1 MSDNR
6 RNFSRVQ
13 FKSTAFVNV
22 EGNRNQVELLDISLK
37 GALVSC
43 DADMNVQKED
53 NCSFELRLSDSDIM
67 MTISAQVVYKREAS
81 LGLKFDN
88 IDLESMIHLRR
99 LVELNV
105 GNPDQIQKELF
116 FLASPEKQQ

>member
-1 MSDNR
+1 MDENR
-6 RNFSRVQ
+6 RNFSRVK
-13 FKSTAFVNV
+13 FSSKAYLNYNNSH
-22 EGNRNQVELLDISLK
+22 EQVDLVDISLK
-37 GALVSC
+37 GALVSSKHTL
-43 DADMNVQKED
+43 DIDSD
-53 NCSFELRLSDSDIM
+53 NPCTFELHLSDSEIVM
-67 MTISAQVVYKREAS
+67 NISAVIVYKRDDN

-116 FLASPEKQQ
+116 FLVSPTK

>member
-1 MSDNR
+1 MDENR
-6 RNFSRVQ
+6 RNFSRVK
-13 FKSTAFVNV
+13 FNSKAYLNFDNSH
-22 EGNRNQVELLDISLK
+22 EQVDLIDISLK
-37 GALVSC
+37 GALVSSKHTLEI
-43 DADMNVQKED
+43 DSD
-53 NCSFELRLSDSDIM
+53 NPCTFELHLSDSEIVM
-67 MTISAQVVYKREAS
+67 NISAVIVYKREEN

-116 FLASPEKQQ
+116 FLVSPTK

>member
-1 MSDNR
+1 MDENR
-6 RNFSRVQ
+6 RNFSRVR
-13 FKSTAFVNV
+13 FNAAAFLNA
-22 EGNRNQVELLDISLK
+22 GNWRVQVDLVDISLK
-37 GALVSC
+37 GALVCTDSHLEITKDNSC
-43 DADMNVQKED
+43 E
-53 NCSFELRLSDSDIM
+53 FEFHLNESEIVM
-67 MTISAQVVYKREAS
+67 KINAKVVYVRDNN

-116 FLASPEKQQ
+116 FLVSSDR

>member
-1 MSDNR
+1 MDENR
-6 RNFSRVQ
+6 RNFSRVK
-13 FKSTAFVNV
+13 FNSKAYLNYNNTH
-22 EGNRNQVELLDISLK
+22 EQVDLVDISLK
-37 GALVSC
+37 GALVSLQNPMEIGSDSPC
-43 DADMNVQKED
+43 T
-53 NCSFELRLSDSDIM
+53 FELHLSDSEIVM
-67 MTISAQVVYKREAS
+67 NISAIIVYKRDDN

-116 FLASPEKQQ
+116 FLVSPTK

>member
-1 MSDNR
+1 MDENR
-6 RNFSRVQ
+6 RNFSRVK
-13 FKSTAFVNV
+13 FNSKAYLNYSNSH
-22 EGNRNQVELLDISLK
+22 EQVDLVDISLK
-37 GALVSC
+37 GALVTSKYGL
-43 DADMNVQKED
+43 DIDTD
-53 NCSFELRLSDSDIM
+53 NPCTFELHLSDSEIVM
-67 MTISAQVVYKREAS
+67 NISAIIVYKRDDN

-116 FLASPEKQQ
+116 FLVSPTK

>member
-1 MSDNR
+1 MDENR
-6 RNFSRVQ
+6 RNFSRVK
-13 FKSTAFVNV
+13 FKSTAFIKYKQQSV
-22 EGNRNQVELLDISLK
+22 QVDLLDISLK
-37 GALVSC
+37 GALISSDTLIQLDKGEPC
-43 DADMNVQKED
+43 L
-53 NCSFELRLSDSDIM
+53 FELRLNDSEIV
-67 MTISAQVVYKREAS
+67 MTINAHVVYKLNEN

-116 FLASPEKQQ
+116 FLAATDK

>member
-1 MSDNR
+1 MDENR
-6 RNFSRVQ
+6 RHFSRVK
-13 FKSTAFVNV
+13 FNSKAFLNFESTH
-22 EGNRNQVELLDISLK
+22 EQVDLIDISLK
-37 GALVSC
+37 GALISSSIEL
-43 DADMNVQKED
+43 NIETD
-53 NCSFELRLSDSDIM
+53 NPCSFELHLSDSEIIM
-67 MTISAQVVYKREAS
+67 NISAVVVYKRDDN

-116 FLASPEKQQ
+116 FLVTPTR

>member
-1 MSDNR
+1 MDDNR
-6 RNFSRVQ
+6 RNFSRVK
-13 FKSTAFVNV
+13 FNSKAFLNYG
-22 EGNRNQVELLDISLK
+22 ESHSQVDLIDISLK
-37 GALVSC
+37 GALVSPAFKLDIETGNSC
-43 DADMNVQKED
+43 MFELHLSESEIVMNINAVVVYRRED
-53 NCSFELRLSDSDIM
+53 N
-67 MTISAQVVYKREAS
+67 

-116 FLASPEKQQ
+116 FLVSPQK

>member
-1 MSDNR
+1 MDENR
-6 RNFSRVQ
+6 RNFSRVK
-13 FKSTAFVNV
+13 FNSKAYLNYNNSH
-22 EGNRNQVELLDISLK
+22 EQVDLVDISLK
-37 GALVSC
+37 GALVSFQNPMDIGSDSPC
-43 DADMNVQKED
+43 T
-53 NCSFELRLSDSDIM
+53 FELHLSDSEIVM
-67 MTISAQVVYKREAS
+67 NISAIIVYKRDDN

-116 FLASPEKQQ
+116 FLVSPTK